1 MVKVQGQTAGLRK
14 NVVCLISLDLFAGKL
29 QWMPL
34 ESRQPLLMFSS
45 HGQRSRSRLPVF
57 VQLLSAQYL
66 LALCLK
72 IAKLDFEVML
82 LKVKVK
88 LLIFILII
96 L

>member
-45 HGQRSRSRLPVF
+45 HGQRSRSRLSVF

-72 IAKLDFEVML
+72 IAKLCTVDAPGEAIYS
-82 LKVKVK
+82 
-88 LLIFILII
+88 LLILRSCY
-96 L
+96 